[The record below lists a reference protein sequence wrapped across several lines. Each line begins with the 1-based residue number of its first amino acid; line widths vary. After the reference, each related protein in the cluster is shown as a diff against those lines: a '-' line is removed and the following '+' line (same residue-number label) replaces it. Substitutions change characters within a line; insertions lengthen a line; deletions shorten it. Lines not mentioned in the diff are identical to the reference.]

1 MTASP
6 TRWEGWWPVTEPK
19 CLAGRLALITGAT
32 GGIGRAIADAF
43 AAAGARLILLAR
55 DADALEKL
63 RASLGTPPG
72 TTVILPADVTDEEA
86 MLAAASTL
94 RDQGEMLTVLCIC
107 AGTMHTGRLD
117 EVSRQT
123 WNDLLSVNLTGAAI
137 TIRAFLPLLADPSSV
152 ITVAST
158 AGLRPIPGFAAYT
171 VTKAA
176 LIHLTQAC
184 ALDYARR
191 GIRFNCLCPGVVRTP
206 IHRHL
211 EWPSAD
217 MLYDTMR
224 EATPLGYLGEPMD
237 LAHAALFLADPR
249 SHWITGISL
258 VVDGGL
264 SLI

>member
-1 MTASP
+1 M
-6 TRWEGWWPVTEPK
+6 TEPQ

-32 GGIGRAIADAF
+32 GGIGGAIAAAF
-43 AAAGARLILLAR
+43 AAAGARLVLLAR
-55 DADALEKL
+55 DADALAKL
-63 RASLGTPPG
+63 SASLGTPPG
-72 TTVILPADVTDEEA
+72 GSVVMAADVTDEEA
-86 MLAAASTL
+86 MLAAAETL
-94 RDQGEMLTVLCIC
+94 RGQGQKLTVLCLC
-107 AGTMHTGRLD
+107 AGTMRTGRLD

-123 WNDLLSVNLTGAAI
+123 WDDLLAVNLTGAAV
-137 TIRAFLPLLADPSSV
+137 TIRAFLPLMSDPSSV

-158 AGLRPIPGFAAYT
+158 AGMRPVPGFAAYT

-184 ALDYARR
+184 ALDYAGR

-217 MLYDTMR
+217 LLYDTMR

-237 LAHAALFLADPR
+237 LAHAALFLADPG
-249 SHWITGISL
+249 SHWITGMSL

-264 SLI
+264 SLV